1 MVSPV
6 SVWIT
11 NGPLLSWRT
20 VKRLMM
26 TFVNPRFVFGNGN
39 DSWNTNRRLKVAYWW
54 VKLLMS
60 WFSGMDY
67 GGSFWCLRR
76 SGVMDHDQISCMLLS
91 LSHDL
96 TGKSRVKRSWEN
108 FVFRRTYRFRESDKD
123 ESKVAQR
130 WCCATLLFE
139 IVWWASITCGYLYY
153 GLGDY
158 SRNIVWCMYDNDK
171 QYASL
176 TYM

>member
-1 MVSPV
+1 MNVVTDISLNNEWGIV
-6 SVWIT
+6 ILEDSKAAHDDF
-11 NGPLLSWRT
+11 LRS
-20 VKRLMM
+20 
-26 TFVNPRFVFGNGN
+26 VFGNGN

-171 QYASL
+171 QYAS
-176 TYM
+176 